1 MGSLR
6 AGLVT
11 AFDKVRKTALDKVKY
26 GSDDGI
32 VAANG
37 KHIYKHEET
46 TLTKVTIRS
55 KRMKVF
61 KEADKN
67 ERFEMRHVWGF
78 VVSPGTTA
86 TG

>member
-1 MGSLR
+1 MVTRWGLLGLDWRLLLVGSNME
-6 AGLVT
+6 VMM
-11 AFDKVRKTALDKVKY
+11 
-26 GSDDGI
+26 I
-32 VAANG
+32 VAAIE

-46 TLTKVTIRS
+46 TLTKVTIGS